1 MNEASSTSNDDKN
14 TNSKKK
20 NENDDEEK
28 EETVI
33 NTNVYCIRL
42 NRLLKTNNKRVR
54 QIIKKIFKLN
64 RVRDLVHAI
73 CALYD
78 NSLPDIGAS
87 SLYDCICAPKAYTI
101 CVVRKDETCSD
112 DEQDDQ
118 MRTLNEKDDTASVYD
133 SSDCLEKIEELTKQP
148 DSIFAKLFSD
158 DEEDSN
164 DQNETDDQEADENEE
179 DDESDEN
186 NFTNGLKSFL
196 DSNKE
201 SIKSSDKSW
210 LLKNL
215 IGCAT
220 LQRCSTFQLPGQ
232 DEWIID
238 LQLMSVRAK
247 YRGLNIGKY
256 LLNLIQ
262 NRDYVGNFDAIV
274 TSSDLDAIKFYEKYG
289 FNVDPIL
296 NSKYF
301 FIFWSPDLFADY

>member
-1 MNEASSTSNDDKN
+1 M
-14 TNSKKK
+14 
-20 NENDDEEK
+20 
-28 EETVI
+28 
-33 NTNVYCIRL
+33 
-42 NRLLKTNNKRVR
+42 
-54 QIIKKIFKLN
+54 
-64 RVRDLVHAI
+64 VHAI

-101 CVVRKDETCSD
+101 CVVRKDDTAT
-112 DEQDDQ
+112 DDQ
-118 MRTLNEKDDTASVYD
+118 DQVSLNENDDSSSVYD
-133 SSDCLEKIEELTKQP
+133 SSDCLEKIEELYKQP
-148 DSIFAKLFSD
+148 DSIFSKLFSD
-158 DEEDSN
+158 DED
-164 DQNETDDQEADENEE
+164 DETDDVDQETDDNEE
-179 DDESDEN
+179 DEESDEN

-201 SIKSSDKSW
+201 SKNSGKSW
-210 LLKNL
+210 LLQNL

-296 NSKYF
+296 NSKYLKF
-301 FIFWSPDLFADY
+301 FTMKH

>member
-1 MNEASSTSNDDKN
+1 MSFPNVERIVYSTCSIHEEENENVVRYALENCNKNFQLVNILEDKWTNGRGITKTDYDKN
-14 TNSKKK
+14 VLHL
-20 NENDDEEK
+20 D
-28 EETVI
+28 
-33 NTNVYCIRL
+33 YCIR
-42 NRLLKTNNKRVR
+42 TS
-54 QIIKKIFKLN
+54 
-64 RVRDLVHAI
+64 
-73 CALYD
+73 Y
-78 NSLPDIGAS
+78 
-87 SLYDCICAPKAYTI
+87 
-101 CVVRKDETCSD
+101 
-112 DEQDDQ
+112 
-118 MRTLNEKDDTASVYD
+118 
-133 SSDCLEKIEELTKQP
+133 
-148 DSIFAKLFSD
+148 
-158 DEEDSN
+158 
-164 DQNETDDQEADENEE
+164 
-179 DDESDEN
+179 EN

-201 SIKSSDKSW
+201 SKNSGKSW
-210 LLKNL
+210 LLQNL

-296 NSKYF
+296 NSKYLKF
-301 FIFWSPDLFADY
+301 FTMKH

>member
-1 MNEASSTSNDDKN
+1 MVRKDD
-14 TNSKKK
+14 TATDDQDQVSL
-20 NENDDEEK
+20 NENDD
-28 EETVI
+28 
-33 NTNVYCIRL
+33 
-42 NRLLKTNNKRVR
+42 
-54 QIIKKIFKLN
+54 
-64 RVRDLVHAI
+64 
-73 CALYD
+73 
-78 NSLPDIGAS
+78 S
-87 SLYDCICAPKAYTI
+87 S
-101 CVVRKDETCSD
+101 
-112 DEQDDQ
+112 
-118 MRTLNEKDDTASVYD
+118 SVYD
-133 SSDCLEKIEELTKQP
+133 SSDCLEKIEELYKQP
-148 DSIFAKLFSD
+148 DSIFSKLFSD
-158 DEEDSN
+158 DED
-164 DQNETDDQEADENEE
+164 DETDDVDQETDDNEE
-179 DDESDEN
+179 DEESDEN

-201 SIKSSDKSW
+201 SKNSGKSW
-210 LLKNL
+210 LLQNL

-296 NSKYF
+296 NSKYLKF
-301 FIFWSPDLFADY
+301 FTMKH